1 LTQDLD
7 PIGFYMPG
15 PARLRSSTK
24 KLATREAPVLA
35 SPAASSLHSNETPLL
50 KRARS
55 AAAASETKYVANAW
69 SEKSPVRSTSASS
82 LRSAVKA
89 GGAFNMAQTMLK
101 LKPTAVAGSGSSSE
115 AAAPFDTSLK
125 SSSVSRADA
134 KKALADQLALL
145 ERLFPST
152 NADERAN
159 ARALIIGTTKAITK
173 LLSTTEQLEE
183 EALSMQGT
191 LLSQATDLRVAIQ
204 GGHQSM
210 REMRHY
216 YEGCLD
222 SLASD
227 LEEAEVTDKRE
238 YKKMRTKLTHEL
250 KTLREESREEIR
262 RLHDAA
268 EIADAQHRKQVS
280 QLNEAMDKLRSEA
293 TATEQG
299 LRQNLAREE
308 EEKRQLS
315 RDKVQTETQLRE
327 EQWSLKQQKKEEER
341 KAAERIAKLQSKQQA
356 TAQAALD
363 LEKRKE
369 EERRVAEQTQA
380 MMAAQ
385 MSKMQKL
392 QEAALGMG
400 GRSAGGAGG
409 GRSPTSLSPD
419 EKRNRGL
426 LYAQLTKAKSEGKLG
441 SVVRA
446 AAGR

>member
-308 EEKRQLS
+308 EEKRQVIDRGEEAKRAFQLSLADVHVHHASLPLRPDFQTLS
-315 RDKVQTETQLRE
+315 RSCT
-327 EQWSLKQQKKEEER
+327 
-341 KAAERIAKLQSKQQA
+341 
-356 TAQAALD
+356 
-363 LEKRKE
+363 
-369 EERRVAEQTQA
+369 
-380 MMAAQ
+380 
-385 MSKMQKL
+385 
-392 QEAALGMG
+392 
-400 GRSAGGAGG
+400 
-409 GRSPTSLSPD
+409 
-419 EKRNRGL
+419 
-426 LYAQLTKAKSEGKLG
+426 
-441 SVVRA
+441 
-446 AAGR
+446 

>member
-1 LTQDLD
+1 
-7 PIGFYMPG
+7 
-15 PARLRSSTK
+15 
-24 KLATREAPVLA
+24 
-35 SPAASSLHSNETPLL
+35 
-50 KRARS
+50 
-55 AAAASETKYVANAW
+55 
-69 SEKSPVRSTSASS
+69 
-82 LRSAVKA
+82 
-89 GGAFNMAQTMLK
+89 MAQTMLK

-308 EEKRQLS
+308 EEKRQVIDRGEEAKRAFQLSLADVHVHHASLPLRPDFQTLS
-315 RDKVQTETQLRE
+315 RSCT
-327 EQWSLKQQKKEEER
+327 
-341 KAAERIAKLQSKQQA
+341 
-356 TAQAALD
+356 
-363 LEKRKE
+363 
-369 EERRVAEQTQA
+369 
-380 MMAAQ
+380 
-385 MSKMQKL
+385 
-392 QEAALGMG
+392 
-400 GRSAGGAGG
+400 
-409 GRSPTSLSPD
+409 
-419 EKRNRGL
+419 
-426 LYAQLTKAKSEGKLG
+426 
-441 SVVRA
+441 
-446 AAGR
+446 

>member
-1 LTQDLD
+1 MD